1 MTDFKISLKAARV
14 NKNMTQ
20 RELGEEI
27 GRDATTILNWENG
40 KSRIPLED
48 FKKICHVLKVP
59 EDFVYL
65 PAKSSKLDYIN

>member
-1 MTDFKISLKAARV
+1 
-14 NKNMTQ
+14 MTQ

-65 PAKSSKLDYIN
+65 PAKSS

>member
-65 PAKSSKLDYIN
+65 PAKSS